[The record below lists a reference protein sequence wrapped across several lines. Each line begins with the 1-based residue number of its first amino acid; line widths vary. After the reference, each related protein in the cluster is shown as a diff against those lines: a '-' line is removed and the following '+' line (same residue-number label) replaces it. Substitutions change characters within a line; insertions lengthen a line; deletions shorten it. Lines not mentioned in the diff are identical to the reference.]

1 MNNFL
6 NLFLKG
12 IFIGIANIIPG
23 VSGGTIAVVLRVFDQ
38 LIDAINNFFKT
49 PKKHF
54 KFILFLGLGA
64 AFGIIIFS
72 KLISFLLYT
81 YSFPTSMFFVGLVVG
96 SVPLIYS
103 NVKKKSGSNLFYYFV
118 SIFFFFLIVFISF
131 IKEPTTTNVLTS
143 INYKNL
149 TKIFLGSIIASS
161 AMVIP
166 GISGSFVMVL
176 LGLYNTII
184 SSISGFVDVLI
195 LNLKNIFNGDNI
207 LVSLK
212 QIFTSNYFII
222 LLVAIIG
229 VFLGII
235 IISKLISFL
244 LKNAFNITY
253 FSILGLIFG
262 SIFSIFKDPITY
274 QSHTNGLSLNI
285 MLVSVFTFFIGFF
298 IALKLG
304 KNK

>member
-118 SIFFFFLIVFISF
+118 SIFFFF
-131 IKEPTTTNVLTS
+131 
-143 INYKNL
+143 
-149 TKIFLGSIIASS
+149 
-161 AMVIP
+161 
-166 GISGSFVMVL
+166 
-176 LGLYNTII
+176 
-184 SSISGFVDVLI
+184 
-195 LNLKNIFNGDNI
+195 FNC
-207 LVSLK
+207 
-212 QIFTSNYFII
+212 FYF
-222 LLVAIIG
+222 
-229 VFLGII
+229 F
-235 IISKLISFL
+235 
-244 LKNAFNITY
+244 Y
-253 FSILGLIFG
+253 
-262 SIFSIFKDPITY
+262 
-274 QSHTNGLSLNI
+274 
-285 MLVSVFTFFIGFF
+285 
-298 IALKLG
+298 
-304 KNK
+304 